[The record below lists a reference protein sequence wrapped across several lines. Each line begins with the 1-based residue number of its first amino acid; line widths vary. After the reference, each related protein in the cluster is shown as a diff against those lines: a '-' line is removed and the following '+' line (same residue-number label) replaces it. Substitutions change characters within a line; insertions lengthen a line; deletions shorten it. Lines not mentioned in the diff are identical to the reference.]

1 VNVAEINRK
10 NPLCDAYDFVLG
22 SSPKGS
28 PITFSYIAH
37 LQTSTDGILRMD
49 VVRSLLKVTL
59 YVHYRPFQISVP
71 PSSDV
76 TVNRSCSRAYAR

>member
-1 VNVAEINRK
+1 VNEAEINRK
-10 NPLCDAYDFVLG
+10 NPLRDTYDFVLG
-22 SSPKGS
+22 PSPKGC
-28 PITFSYIAH
+28 PITSCYIAH

-49 VVRSLLKVTL
+49 IVRPLLKVTL

-76 TVNRSCSRAYAR
+76 TVHRSCSRAYAR